1 MKSTRSNGKFS
12 SGNQTRPFI
21 FDLEIKKPE
30 LLYERVV
37 EVDER
42 VRLFKKTPSEQE
54 LKGRPFI
61 DIMLFQLIINV
72 IVTDNELVKGV
83 TDEWVEIL
91 KKPNLDEIKVQLQVS
106 LINS

>member
-1 MKSTRSNGKFS
+1 M
-12 SGNQTRPFI
+12 
-21 FDLEIKKPE
+21 
-30 LLYERVV
+30 
-37 EVDER
+37 
-42 VRLFKKTPSEQE
+42 FKKTPSEQD
-54 LKGRPFI
+54 LKGRPVI
-61 DIMLFQLIINV
+61 DIILFQLIINS